1 MAVLS
6 RALGEGDDSLS
17 FFGGAFRLVL
27 QDFQLPTQELLDKLT
42 STQGPQVI
50 SWFKHPMNHL

>member
-6 RALGEGDDSLS
+6 RAVGEGDNSLI
-17 FFGGAFRLVL
+17 FGGAFRLVL
-27 QDFQLPTQELLDKLT
+27 QDFQLPTQELLDQLT

-50 SWFKHPMNHL
+50 SWLQHRMTYL